1 MHLSRNE
8 SWVLLLD
15 FLPKFRVAYLAVF
28 RQHYCEV
35 ILIIFFSIG
44 LIGLSDSFNENQTRW
59 QGRHEETFPPPPPRA
74 FIFGSPVL
82 KFMCQSR
89 TVFLQNNARVGSL
102 KCLTCFFAVV
112 SWDWLERPRCSTS
125 VSRESHK
132 RTKKTCPWN
141 CTKFWP
147 GNLKFWV

>member
-15 FLPKFRVAYLAVF
+15 FLPKFRVPYLAVF

-35 ILIIFFSIG
+35 ILIFFFQLDLLAY
-44 LIGLSDSFNENQTRW
+44 LIVSMKTKPGEREGMRKPSHPLPPGLSFLGPLCWSSCVNQELYFCKTMP
-59 QGRHEETFPPPPPRA
+59 E
-74 FIFGSPVL
+74 
-82 KFMCQSR
+82 
-89 TVFLQNNARVGSL
+89 VGSL

-125 VSRESHK
+125 VSRKSRK